1 MPFGIRTMCYFVKVT
16 ALTKSSLL
24 KILFYSQH
32 AGILIARMFCPVEMN
47 VLSNVNT

>member
-1 MPFGIRTMCYFVKVT
+1 MLLGIRTMYYFVKVT

-32 AGILIARMFCPVEMN
+32 SGILIVRMFCPVEMN